1 MKMIK
6 LQKGKKVIVNLVKAV
21 FIIGFCFVILQP
33 LVVMISKAFMGKAD
47 IFDNSVVLV
56 PREWTL
62 FNMEMAIDIMDYW
75 KSLGNT
81 FLLAGVAALVTT
93 FTSMCVGYGLARFDF
108 RGRNLIMGLVIFTI
122 IIPPQLIM
130 VPLYMRF
137 RFFDI
142 FGIIEMITGK
152 PGINLL
158 DSFVPFYLLAFGCM
172 GIKNGIFIY
181 MFRQFFRGVP
191 KETEEAAMIDG
202 ANAFRIFRS
211 VMIPP
216 AKTMIITVGLFSFVW
231 QYNDTVYANLFLQNV
246 RVLSTTYSAFQT
258 LSVNAVYDLD
268 AWMKTEEYIAVLK
281 STGVLL
287 LLLPVLIIY
296 LIMQKH
302 FVDGIE
308 RSGLVG

>member
-1 MKMIK
+1 MKAIK
-6 LQKGKKVIVNLVKAV
+6 LPKGKKIIVNLIKAV

-47 IFDNSVVLV
+47 IFDNSVVFV
-56 PREWTL
+56 PREFTL
-62 FNMEMAIDIMDYW
+62 FNMEMAMDIMDYW

-81 FLLAGVAALVTT
+81 LLLAGGTTLIST
-93 FTSMCVGYGLARFDF
+93 FTSMCVGYGLARFQF
-108 RGRNLIMGLVIFTI
+108 RGKNLIMGLVIFTI

-137 RFFDI
+137 RFFDV
-142 FGIIEMITGK
+142 FGIIEMLTSE

-158 DSFVPFYLLAFGCM
+158 DSYAPFFMLAFGCM

-202 ANAFRIFRS
+202 ANAYRIFGS

-216 AKTMIITVGLFSFVW
+216 AKTMIITVALFSFVW
-231 QYNDTVYANLFLQNV
+231 QYNDTVYTNLFLQNT

-258 LSVNAVYDLD
+258 LSVSAVYDLS
-268 AWMKTEEYIAVLK
+268 AWMKTDEYIAVIK

-287 LLLPVLIIY
+287 MLIPVLIIY

>member
-6 LQKGKKVIVNLVKAV
+6 LQKGKKLILNLVKAV

-62 FNMEMAIDIMDYW
+62 FNIEMAVDIMDYW

-81 FLLAGVAALVTT
+81 LLLAGAAALITT
-93 FTSMCVGYGLARFDF
+93 FISMCVGYGLARFNF

-142 FGIIEMITGK
+142 FGIIEMITGE

-181 MFRQFFRGVP
+181 MFRQFFRGIP
-191 KETEEAAMIDG
+191 RETEEAAMIDG
-202 ANAFRIFRS
+202 ANAFRIFGS
-211 VMIPP
+211 VMVPS

-246 RVLSTTYSAFQT
+246 RTLSTTYSAFQT

-268 AWMKTEEYIAVLK
+268 AWMKTDEYIAVLK

-287 LLLPVLIIY
+287 MLLPVLIIY